1 MQKFYAR
8 FRSSVRPSAVPF
20 QYHLYKGG
28 ASVYIKKNYGT
39 PFLVLEKGL
48 PDSLFLMVIFFLM
61 GIRKLFFPFYCTI
74 SLFFPNIYDVNVSH
88 WKRNNS
94 KISHFKACISLI
106 YYSVFFFPSSSS
118 SSLSL
123 FQLIYAYHN
132 CNFLLVIL
140 MFSWRTFFDSLFSQ
154 GIPPP
159 RTTPPLLRKINRWLQ
174 LSSLSQRLFRM
185 HFIFE

>member
-1 MQKFYAR
+1 MQKKKMQKFYAR

-74 SLFFPNIYDVNVSH
+74 SFF
-88 WKRNNS
+88 
-94 KISHFKACISLI
+94 SLI
-106 YYSVFFFPSSSS
+106 FMMLMCHIGKGITAKFPISKHAFLSFIILCFSFPPLPLL
-118 SSLSL
+118 LSL

-140 MFSWRTFFDSLFSQ
+140 MFS
-154 GIPPP
+154 
-159 RTTPPLLRKINRWLQ
+159 
-174 LSSLSQRLFRM
+174 
-185 HFIFE
+185 